1 MLKELLYTGIGAAA
15 LLKERVEKEVEKL
28 EEKGKLGKVDAKAF
42 LDAIEARGKEEE
54 EVFKSKLKDALK
66 EVINELG
73 LATKAD
79 IEALRKENT

>member
-1 MLKELLYTGIGAAA
+1 MFKDLIYTGIGAAT

-28 EEKGKLGKVDAKAF
+28 EEKGKLKKADAKAF

-54 EVFKSKLKDALK
+54 EAFKKKLKDAMK
-66 EVINELG
+66 EVVDELG

-79 IEALRKENT
+79 IEALGKDKS